1 MNKDNEDMSEEDI
14 LKASEAYLIFVQRFG
29 EYVKEMNPEL
39 WHRAREYA
47 ADFTK
52 VTGVTIELVCNPLYV
67 SFNIIII
74 HVSYKHFEYPSFRC
88 SRCTI
93 DQHGVFG

>member
-1 MNKDNEDMSEEDI
+1 MNKNNKDNEDMSEEDI

-52 VTGVTIELVCNPLYV
+52 VTGVTIELVDNDEDEKDDRD
-67 SFNIIII
+67 SEHKNGA
-74 HVSYKHFEYPSFRC
+74 
-88 SRCTI
+88 
-93 DQHGVFG
+93 D